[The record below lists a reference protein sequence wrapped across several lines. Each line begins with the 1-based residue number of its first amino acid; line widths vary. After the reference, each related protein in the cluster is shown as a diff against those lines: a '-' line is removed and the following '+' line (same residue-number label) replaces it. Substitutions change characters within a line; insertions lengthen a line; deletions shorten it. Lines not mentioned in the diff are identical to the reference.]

1 MIQLKTVLNVIDNS
15 GALLAECIRVAHGGR
30 YGGIGLNIFYL
41 FNFYQKFFLNFVLFK
56 IGDPIT
62 VVIKKARPIT
72 NVPGQTSG
80 SSSNPATKLAIRRGE
95 VKKALIV
102 RTRKET
108 RRADGRYIRFDDNAC
123 ILLNN
128 KLEPLGTRILG
139 VVGSELRGKKWG
151 KVVSLAPRVI

>member
-15 GALLAECIRVAHGGR
+15 GALLAECIRVAHGGQF
-30 YGGIGLNIFYL
+30 GGIGD
-41 FNFYQKFFLNFVLFK
+41 Q
-56 IGDPIT
+56 IT
-62 VVIKKARPIT
+62 VVIKKARPII
-72 NVPGQTSG
+72 NVQGKTSTG
-80 SSSNPATKLAIRRGE
+80 SGLAIRKGE

-108 RRADGRYIRFDDNAC
+108 RRPDGRYIRFDDNAC

-128 KLEPLGTRILG
+128 KLEPLATRILG
-139 VVGSELRGKKWG
+139 VVGAELRGKKWG

>member
-30 YGGIGLNIFYL
+30 YGGIG
-41 FNFYQKFFLNFVLFK
+41 
-56 IGDPIT
+56 DPIT
-62 VVIKKARPIT
+62 VVVKKARPIT
-72 NVPGQTSG
+72 NIPGQTSG
-80 SSSNPATKLAIRRGE
+80 SSGNPATKLAIRRGE

-108 RRADGRYIRFDDNAC
+108 RRPDGRYIRFDDNAC